1 MKVGVEELNLDWG
14 QFTGHVTI
22 NVNTVGDHDS
32 PILLII
38 YDDRGKVVL
47 QEYYKQALIQV
58 PISILYKGVF
68 HYKTFVNGKLI
79 KSGNLLI

>member
-1 MKVGVEELNLDWG
+1 MGVEELNLDWG

-22 NVNTVGDHDS
+22 NVSSGVHHDL

-38 YDDRGKVVL
+38 YDDRGKIVL
-47 QEYYKQALIQV
+47 QEYYEQALIQV
-58 PISILYKGVF
+58 PISTLYKGAF
-68 HYKTFVNGKLI
+68 HYETFVNGKFI